1 MPRRGSTCSRR
12 EKELFPCKSAVSR
25 DPPRGDDPPSSTPSR
40 AGAVMVGE
48 GHAPVLAVLLAAAKR
63 QTSPFRTPKGVN
75 HGPPAFSPAKG
86 PLSGD
91 TKGGQDADRGPL
103 CPAPLRARR
112 EGVSSHQ
119 PSGSPPALSVV
130 DSPFS
135 RGTSSSRSA
144 RLCAPSCGLGEAW
157 RAALTGA
164 QLART

>member
-1 MPRRGSTCSRR
+1 MDT
-12 EKELFPCKSAVSR
+12 
-25 DPPRGDDPPSSTPSR
+25 
-40 AGAVMVGE
+40 
-48 GHAPVLAVLLAAAKR
+48 
-63 QTSPFRTPKGVN
+63 Q
-75 HGPPAFSPAKG
+75 AFSPANRQ
-86 PLSGD
+86 LHGD
-91 TKGGQDADRGPL
+91 RDGGHDGDRGPL
-103 CPAPLRARR
+103 WSAPSSPLASPWWARAMPPLRQYFLRGARR

-144 RLCAPSCGLGEAW
+144 RLCAPSGGLGEAW